1 MSRRIYFLTTE
12 IEPFAATYELA
23 RFSNKIPAVFNEK
36 KQDLRIITPRYG
48 FISERRYVIREVIR
62 LREIELDF
70 KGKRQISA
78 AKSAFVPRTKVQ
90 VYFLDYLPY
99 FGSTPKGL
107 YKVPS
112 GRFNQRNAEKFFFF
126 GKSAIENLTY
136 LYWQPEYLFCN
147 DWTSA
152 IVPIM
157 LKELYKEDEFFADMK
172 TVLNIINPREM
183 GPVEEKHYSMAG
195 LNSKITKGYENNLLG
210 LAVKYADEI
219 TAISFPGSDV
229 KSMIKKNQKLSAA
242 LKQEH
247 KEVKHFSLV
256 EDSEEGWRALS
267 AQFEEYFNIE
277 V

>member
-78 AKSAFVPRTKVQ
+78 AKSAFVPGTKVQ

-152 IVPIM
+152 IVPVM
-157 LKELYKEDEFFADMK
+157 LKELYKDDEFFADMK

-183 GPVEEKHYSMAG
+183 GPVDEKHYDMAG
-195 LNSKITKGYENNLLG
+195 LDSKITKGYENNLLG

-229 KSMIKKNQKLSAA
+229 KSMIKKKQKLSAA
-242 LKQEH
+242 LEQEH
-247 KEVKHFSLV
+247 KKGKHFSLDRKSV
-256 EDSEEGWRALS
+256 G
-267 AQFEEYFNIE
+267 
-277 V
+277 